1 MELISKMSCSSAR
14 FVVSIFACTCASV
27 DVLEDQFIELQQIPA
42 HKLDDQLPL
51 AGSYLLRENAIAYL
65 LEVLRSES

>member
-27 DVLEDQFIELQQIPA
+27 DVLEDQFIELQIPA